1 MWYLMALIIFLV
13 ECGLEIIP
21 KQLRNHPAVKK
32 NIKEH
37 NYSSQLLDNA
47 LHHTAMNKLPNFRKR
62 GRPDI
67 LHACLLNI
75 LGAPANKA
83 GKIKLYVNTVYDR
96 IFEFNHEI
104 KLARNYNRFK
114 GLMAKV
120 LIDGDIKSNG
130 TFLISEV
137 EHDLNKFLLS
147 FQETDL
153 ILCTSKGKIF
163 SNYSELFKGEKKSK
177 NSLVI
182 IGGFQKGYF
191 SNEFTSMDLNRISI
205 SQYSLDAWIVVSKI
219 INLYENTFGI

>member
-1 MWYLMALIIFLV
+1 MALIIFLV

-21 KQLRNHPAVKK
+21 KNLRNHPAVRN

-37 NYSSQLLDNA
+37 NYSSLLLDTA

-67 LHACLLNI
+67 LHTCLLNV

-83 GKIKLYVNTVYDR
+83 GKINLYVHTVHDR
-96 IFEFNHEI
+96 IFEFNPEI

-120 LIDGDIKSNG
+120 LIDGEIKSNG
-130 TFLISEV
+130 TYLISEV
-137 EHDLNKFLLS
+137 DHDLNKFLLS

-153 ILCTSKGKIF
+153 ILCTSKGKTL

-191 SNEFTSMDLNRISI
+191 SNEFTNLNVNKVSL

-219 INLYENTFGI
+219 INLYENTFGII